1 MWLSNRLKLIG
12 AHLGPV
18 VLAGAASFGTQH
30 IISALKDAAAT
41 PVWLEFGTSEQEDPV
56 AQGNLLAEG
65 IKKTLGNALFEY
77 SLPYSYGLKVLDLH
91 LELLGPFTFLLSN
104 AEYGAEF
111 ATALTA
117 LNRSGSRV
125 VLAFSRL
132 PDDLDLPATALVLRA
147 AELRLSR
154 AEAFELAGDLLPGEV
169 DELLH
174 KSDGAF
180 EAFTTR
186 LHGRLHLPT
195 PLRPGPDGPR
205 LPEGQA
211 VEVDPETLLKVLS
224 ARDKWTEAL
233 ELAVTA
239 LPERVPD
246 ILKQAGHLYHERG
259 LHKRLWELLQD
270 LPEHL
275 QDETV
280 LFWQLSAGGW
290 LGKAEHIRESV
301 ERFLA
306 VREAPDLRALYAGVL
321 APIETAENEAERAYR
336 AQASP
341 LSVYQYG
348 RRLSDREERVQVL
361 QRAVRLAEHKG
372 RAYEVTRNAGEL
384 MNQLIDIG
392 RYNEAVYWGDW
403 TLTQFDRHGLGNAQR
418 RLLLVNNWA
427 FARILIGETA
437 GLLERLREGE
447 TQLAE
452 AFPALAQ
459 LYRETLGDY
468 LLATGEAEKAL
479 VYYRK
484 NWAAA
489 SRVMSGENVLGVTQA
504 LLHLGEH
511 DAALNLAT
519 QAKVLTAGESANF
532 SYTAHLAYGMA
543 LAMSDPESGRR
554 QLALTPKDESYT
566 PPVHLVTQ
574 KALYLAWAY
583 LQTGDTDAARLAL
596 KEGEQGLSELSQT
609 GLTLL
614 SGPERDFREVWTL
627 LNGHE
632 FPLELRFLGSRD
644 AWFND
649 KLLKLAPQA
658 CDILAL
664 LALNKQGLSLEQ
676 ILLLLYGDEG
686 SRGAVKVAL
695 SQLRKHVPVSHQPYR
710 LETGY
715 QADFL
720 SLHDLLVEGRVR
732 RAVDLYRGPLL
743 PDSEAP
749 GIVEAREAAEEAL
762 RQATL
767 LSNDAEALLALAEKM
782 PADLELWEAAE
793 AALHTSD
800 PRFPII
806 KARAEQVRKS
816 WLNS

>member
-1 MWLSNRLKLIG
+1 MWLSNRLKLIN
-12 AHLGPV
+12 ARPGPI
-18 VLAGAASFGTQH
+18 VLACAASFGTQH
-30 IISALKDAAAT
+30 LLSALKDAAPT
-41 PVWLEFGTSEQEDPV
+41 SVWLEFGSSERGDPV

-65 IKKTLGNALFEY
+65 VKKTLGNALFEY

-104 AEYGAEF
+104 AEYGPEF
-111 ATALTA
+111 AAALTT

-125 VLAFSRL
+125 VLAFSQL
-132 PDDLDLPATALVLRA
+132 PERFVLPAEALLLGA
-147 AELRLSR
+147 ADLRLSR
-154 AEAFELAGDLLPGEV
+154 AEALQLAAGLPPEEV
-169 DELLH
+169 DELLRQ
-174 KSDGAF
+174 SGGAF

-205 LPEGQA
+205 LPEGQE
-211 VEVDPETLLKVLS
+211 VEVDPSLLLNVLV
-224 ARDKWTEAL
+224 AKEKWSEAL
-233 ELAVTA
+233 ELAVAA
-239 LPERVPD
+239 LPGRVPD
-246 ILKQAGHLYHERG
+246 VLEQAGHVYHERG

-270 LPEHL
+270 VPARL
-275 QDETV
+275 QDENV
-280 LFWQLSAGGW
+280 LFWKLSAGGW
-290 LGKAEHIRESV
+290 LGKAEGMRAAV

-306 VREAPDLRALYAGVL
+306 VQEAPDLRALYAGVL
-321 APIETAENEAERAYR
+321 APLESAESEAERAYR

-348 RRLSDREERVQVL
+348 RRLADREERVQVL

-372 RAYEVTRNAGEL
+372 RTYEVTRNAGEL

-418 RLLLVNNWA
+418 RLHLVNNWA
-427 FARILIGETA
+427 FARILVGETA

-447 TQLAE
+447 AQLAE
-452 AFPALAQ
+452 AFPALARA
-459 LYRETLGDY
+459 YRETLGDY
-468 LLATGEAEKAL
+468 LLATGKPQEAL
-479 VYYRK
+479 SYYHK
-484 NWAAA
+484 NWEAA
-489 SRVMSGENVLGVTQA
+489 SRIMSGENVLGVTQA
-504 LLHLGEH
+504 LLHLGEYGT
-511 DAALNLAT
+511 ALDLAT
-519 QAKVLTAGESANF
+519 KAKVLTTGESSIY
-532 SYTAHLAYGMA
+532 SYTADLAYGMA
-543 LAMSDPESGRR
+543 LTMTDFELGKRHLEKMA
-554 QLALTPKDESYT
+554 KDKSYT
-566 PPVHLVTQ
+566 PQVRLVTQ
-574 KALYLAWAY
+574 RALYLAWAH
-583 LQTGDTDAARLAL
+583 LQSGDAERARRAL
-596 KEGEQGLSELSQT
+596 KEGEQGLKELSQT
-609 GLTLL
+609 GLILL
-614 SGPERDFREVWTL
+614 SGPEPEFREVWTL
-627 LNGHE
+627 INGHK

-644 AWFND
+644 AWFNNTP
-649 KLLKLAPQA
+649 LKLAPQA

-695 SQLRKHVPVSHQPYR
+695 SQLRKYVPVSHQPYR
-710 LETGY
+710 LEVNY

-762 RQATL
+762 RQAAL
-767 LSNDAEALLALAEKM
+767 LSKDAEALLALAEKI
-782 PADLELWEAAE
+782 PADLELWEAVE
-793 AALHTSD
+793 ASLHKSD

-816 WLNS
+816 WLSS